1 MGYEDDESD
10 DCEKDDKSTLEEAS
24 QTDVEEAIESIE
36 DCEEIVVG
44 S

>member
-1 MGYEDDESD
+1 MGYEDDELD
-10 DCEKDDKSTLEEAS
+10 DREEDDKSTLEEAS

-36 DCEEIVVG
+36 DREGIVVG

>member
-1 MGYEDDESD
+1 MGYEDDALD
-10 DCEKDDKSTLEEAS
+10 DREEDDKCTLEEAS

-36 DCEEIVVG
+36 DREGIVVG